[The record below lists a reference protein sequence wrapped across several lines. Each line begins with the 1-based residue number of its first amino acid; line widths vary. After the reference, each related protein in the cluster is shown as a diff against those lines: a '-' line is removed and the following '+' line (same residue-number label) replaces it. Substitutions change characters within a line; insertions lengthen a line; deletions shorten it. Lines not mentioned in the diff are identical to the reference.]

1 MTLPIEPGPG
11 KLTHFSPQNNEQPGK
26 ENKTTKQKQ
35 TDQKTVIFKGS
46 KIWLASNFYA
56 EVINPLK

>member
-46 KIWLASNFYA
+46 KIWLA
-56 EVINPLK
+56 